1 MTEAIQPMSARRMA
15 WLLGGATALAALIT
29 LGAVLPAEFNRDPLG
44 IGKATG
50 IAALWAP
57 DEVRIDPAAGQQPA
71 ASAQGGPIRTLEIA
85 IPLGPGGD
93 PAGKDQLEYKVRLPR
108 GGAMLYS
115 WQAEGAKVADDFY
128 AEFHGHTLA
137 EHGKMTV
144 AEYRKVSETANSG
157 ALTAPFAGI
166 HGWYFLNTSERP
178 VTVHLKV
185 TGFFDPVAPGAPGN
199 EAGLTARVGSF

>member
-1 MTEAIQPMSARRMA
+1 MTEAIEPMSRRRMTA
-15 WLLGGATALAALIT
+15 MLAGAGGLAALIV

-57 DEVRIDPAAGQQPA
+57 DEVRIDPAAGHQTA
-71 ASAQGGPIRTLEIA
+71 ASSQNGPIRTLEIA

-115 WQAEGAKVADDFY
+115 WQAEGAQMADEFY
-128 AEFHGHTLA
+128 AEFHGHTEA
-137 EHGKMTV
+137 QGGAMTV
-144 AEYRKVSETANSG
+144 AEYRKESEIANSG

-178 VTVHLKV
+178 VTVRLKV
-185 TGFFDPVAPGAPGN
+185 TGFFEPIPPGAPGN
-199 EAGLTARVGSF
+199 EAGLSAQVSSF

>member
-1 MTEAIQPMSARRMA
+1 MTEKTQPMSRRQMA
-15 WLLGGATALAALIT
+15 GLLGGAAGIAALIT
-29 LGAVLPAEFNRDPLG
+29 LGAILPAEFNRDPLG
-44 IGKATG
+44 LGKVTG

-57 DEVRIDPAAGQQPA
+57 DEVRIVPTTGQPAA
-71 ASAQGGPIRTLEIA
+71 ASAQSGPIRTLEIA

-93 PAGKDQLEYKVRLPR
+93 PAGKDQLEYKVHLPR

-137 EHGKMTV
+137 DHGTMTV

-157 ALTAPFAGI
+157 ALTAPFDGI

-178 VTVHLKV
+178 VTVRLKV
-185 TGFFDPVAPGAPGN
+185 TGFFEPVAPGAPGN
-199 EAGLTARVGSF
+199 EAGLTGRVGSF

>member
-1 MTEAIQPMSARRMA
+1 MTEAIEPMSRRRMA
-15 WLLGGATALAALIT
+15 GLLGAAAGIAALIV

-44 IGKATG
+44 IGRATG

-57 DEVRIDPAAGQQPA
+57 DEVRIDPAVGQQPA
-71 ASAQGGPIRTLEIA
+71 ASSQHGPIRTLEIA

-115 WQAEGAKVADDFY
+115 WQAEGAQMADEFY
-128 AEFHGHTLA
+128 AEFHGHTEA
-137 EHGKMTV
+137 QGGAMTV
-144 AEYRKVSETANSG
+144 AEYRKESEIANSG

-178 VTVHLKV
+178 VTVRLKV
-185 TGFFDPVAPGAPGN
+185 TGFFEPIPPGAPGN
-199 EAGLTARVGSF
+199 EAGLSAQVSSF